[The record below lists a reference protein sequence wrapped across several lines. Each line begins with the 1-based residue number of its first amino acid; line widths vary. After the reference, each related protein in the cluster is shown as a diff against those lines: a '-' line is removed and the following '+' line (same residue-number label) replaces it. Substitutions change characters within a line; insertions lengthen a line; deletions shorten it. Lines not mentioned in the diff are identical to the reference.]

1 MRNET
6 FDIPVTVETDLS
18 GHEHVVTDTIQAAE
32 ILLGR
37 WPDDG
42 RGEKYKVALRACM
55 DVMEQRRAVASAR
68 KAFVAAAKDA
78 HIFVRAG
85 SRARALPD

>member
-1 MRNET
+1 MRNEN
-6 FDIPVTVETDLS
+6 FDIPVTIETEAA
-18 GHEHVVTDTIQAAE
+18 GRERVVTDTIQAAE
-32 ILLGR
+32 ILLRR

-42 RGEKYKVALRACM
+42 RGQKYKAALRACM
-55 DVMEQRRAVASAR
+55 DAMEQRRAVASAR

-85 SRARALPD
+85 SRVN

>member
-32 ILLGR
+32 ILLRR

-42 RGEKYKVALRACM
+42 RGEKYKSRCGP
-55 DVMEQRRAVASAR
+55 ASTSWNS
-68 KAFVAAAKDA
+68 
-78 HIFVRAG
+78 AG
-85 SRARALPD
+85 R

>member
-32 ILLGR
+32 ILLRR

-42 RGEKYKVALRACM
+42 RGEK
-55 DVMEQRRAVASAR
+55 
-68 KAFVAAAKDA
+68 
-78 HIFVRAG
+78 
-85 SRARALPD
+85 